1 MSSRT
6 SPRISIPHST
16 PNSRL
21 SQSRRLVDAPIS
33 SPVTRWGVFSTST
46 RIGLAPPEAAPPM
59 TVLSPSCS
67 LHAPPTASEG
77 YPGDRAV
84 RAQGPAGRGGG
95 ACRMHTELVE
105 RSDGRIGDPIEIV
118 EAADVRAG
126 EVRLAAAPY
135 PRRR

>member
-1 MSSRT
+1 
-6 SPRISIPHST
+6 
-16 PNSRL
+16 
-21 SQSRRLVDAPIS
+21 
-33 SPVTRWGVFSTST
+33 WGVFSTST

-77 YPGDRAV
+77 DPGDRAVRAV

-95 ACRMHTELVE
+95 ACRMHTESVE
-105 RSDGRIGDPIEIV
+105 WSDGRIGDPIEIV
-118 EAADVRAG
+118 EGADVRAG

-135 PRRR
+135 PRRRKRPHQTAGSAPTARPHPR